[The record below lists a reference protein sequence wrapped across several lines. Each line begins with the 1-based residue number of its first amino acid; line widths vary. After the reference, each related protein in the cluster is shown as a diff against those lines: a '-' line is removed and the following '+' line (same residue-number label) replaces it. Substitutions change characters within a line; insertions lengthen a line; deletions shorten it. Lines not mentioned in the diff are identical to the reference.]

1 MEALNAI
8 ALDHAQALQVVI
20 AEVIDD
26 DLQKQGKLP
35 LA

>member
-20 AEVIDD
+20 AKAIND
-26 DLQKQGKLP
+26 DLQEQGKPP